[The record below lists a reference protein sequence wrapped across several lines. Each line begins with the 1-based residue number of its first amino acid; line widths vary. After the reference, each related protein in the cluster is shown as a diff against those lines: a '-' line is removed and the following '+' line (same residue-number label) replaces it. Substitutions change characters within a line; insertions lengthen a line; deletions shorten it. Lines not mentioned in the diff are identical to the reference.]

1 MNILILAKHRSLGGL
16 IKHIGLLGKGLTEY
30 EGDTIVVGISPG
42 EGAKELSKSL
52 NVDLLPFSLTN
63 PLKMIKT
70 YRGLG
75 RLVNKYAIDVIHT
88 ENRVP
93 SLFAAF
99 YCLFHKNV
107 KYLWSNHQ
115 VPIPSDFVHRAMTK
129 YGELAVA
136 EGIEGRRL
144 LINEL
149 RIPEEKTTIVNL
161 GIELEKFVK
170 TDEKTQ
176 SDLKTKIGVESGT
189 KVLMLYGRL
198 AESKGHLFLLD
209 ALNKVIFKNY
219 RLVMPGDDASFK
231 ETVIARAKEYGI
243 ADKLVFPG
251 FVNGRDYLSI
261 SDLML
266 LPSKNEG
273 FPQACVEAYAMGV
286 PVIRTKTGG
295 YEDTKDMCWGV
306 DFGDVDTLAKLLN
319 DYFADDKPFAEKAKH
334 AEEAVK
340 RLSVEAMAHNYQII
354 YQDILKK

>member
-1 MNILILAKHRSLGGL
+1 MNILMLATENNASGVTSCIASLS
-16 IKHIGLLGKGLTEY
+16 HGLTLLKNANV
-30 EGDTIVVGISPG
+30 TIAVGGGKNVFLNDLNVEVIDFS
-42 EGAKELSKSL
+42 SKSL
-52 NVDLLPFSLTN
+52 FSIIRN
-63 PLKMIKT
+63 YRKM
-70 YRGLG
+70 
-75 RLVNKYAIDVIHT
+75 VDVIKKYDIDIIHAH
-88 ENRVP
+88 NRIP
-93 SLFAAF
+93 ALYAAL

-107 KYLWSNHQ
+107 KYLWSNHK

-149 RIPEEKTTIVNL
+149 RIPEEKTKIVNL

-176 SDLKTKIGVESGT
+176 SDLKSKIGVEAST

-209 ALNKVIFKNY
+209 ALNKVGFKNY
-219 RLVMPGDDASFK
+219 RLVMPGDDAAFK
-231 ETVIARAKEYGI
+231 NTVIARAKEYGI
-243 ADKLVFPG
+243 SDKLVFPG

-273 FPQACVEAYAMGV
+273 FPLACVEAYAMGV

-306 DFGDVDTLAKLLN
+306 DFGDVDLLAKLLN
-319 DYFADDKPFAEKAKH
+319 DYFSDDKLFAEKAKH

-340 RLSVEAMAHNYQII
+340 RLSVEAMAHNYQKI
-354 YQDILKK
+354 YQEILKK